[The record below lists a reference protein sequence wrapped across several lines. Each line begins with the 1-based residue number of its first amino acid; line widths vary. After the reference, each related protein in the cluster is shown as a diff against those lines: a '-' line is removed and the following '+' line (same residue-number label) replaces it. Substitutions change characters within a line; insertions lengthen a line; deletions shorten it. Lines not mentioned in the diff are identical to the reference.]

1 MIKNEN
7 KMRQPTMRN
16 MNESRK
22 KSYRETQKQKR
33 EKLNDKFMRVQ
44 SKQMRYMEISS

>member
-22 KSYRETQKQKR
+22 K
-33 EKLNDKFMRVQ
+33 KLQRNAKA
-44 SKQMRYMEISS
+44 KKGKT